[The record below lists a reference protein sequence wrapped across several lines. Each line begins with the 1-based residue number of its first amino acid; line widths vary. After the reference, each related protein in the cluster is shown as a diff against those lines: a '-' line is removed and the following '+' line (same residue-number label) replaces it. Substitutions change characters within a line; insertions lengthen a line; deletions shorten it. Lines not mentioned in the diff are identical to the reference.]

1 MLLDDG
7 YTPKLADFGMAKH
20 TAATVTASPLVH
32 ANTMTAGCGTVHWMA
47 PEVLRGET
55 KYDGSRADV
64 YSFGIVMWELIVR
77 GECPYGADAAPV
89 PLAMS
94 VLKGARPPLP
104 HWVPPPLAE
113 LVRACWDDNPS
124 RRPPFEAVRATT
136 LCCSFQTEA
145 SFPSSAQ
152 VLSRI
157 DDTIAQRRRRCAA
170 PRAQPGYA
178 QARI

>member
-1 MLLDDG
+1 MQSACLLILLAIALVLMYERMLPRSRKDPVANPRSALNKLYAVAREHKKRG
-7 YTPKLADFGMAKH
+7 YY
-20 TAATVTASPLVH
+20 
-32 ANTMTAGCGTVHWMA
+32 MA
-47 PEVLRGET
+47 PLT
-55 KYDGSRADV
+55 
-64 YSFGIVMWELIVR
+64 
-77 GECPYGADAAPV
+77 
-89 PLAMS
+89 LAMS